1 MSEIIETE
9 SVVLSK
15 LAYGDS
21 SIIADLFTKDY
32 GRISVIAKGGRSPKS
47 KFGSLVDPLNHLQV
61 VFYKKDSRDV
71 QLLSSAEILTHFPS
85 LKNDLQKLKYAY
97 AVIELIKNLMA
108 EREVNKQVFKG
119 VVRILS
125 RINSSNEKPD
135 ISFGR
140 FFLFFLKEIGYEFQ
154 VERCAVC
161 NGADFSSLSLYY
173 NFDKGLICGK
183 CTKEEVDFYEINL
196 ELFQYLSC
204 LKANIIAD
212 NFSDKAVDDAN
223 SLLERHLK
231 YHVPDFKGIQ
241 SLQIVN

>member
-21 SIIADLFTKDY
+21 SIIADLFTEDY
-32 GRISVIAKGGRSPKS
+32 GRISVIVKGGRSPKS
-47 KFGSLVDPLNHLQV
+47 KIGLLVDPLNHLQV
-61 VFYKKDSRDV
+61 VFYKKDTRDI
-71 QLLSSAEILTHFPS
+71 QLLSSAEILSHFPS
-85 LKNDLQKLKYAY
+85 LKDHLQKLKYAY
-97 AVIELIKNLMA
+97 GVIELIKNLMA
-108 EREVNKQVFKG
+108 EHEVNKRLFKG

-135 ISFGR
+135 VSFGR
-140 FFLFFLKEIGYEFQ
+140 FFLFLLKEIGYEFQ
-154 VERCAVC
+154 AERCAVC
-161 NGADFSSLSLYY
+161 NGSDFSSLSLYY

-183 CTKEEVDFYEINL
+183 CTKETVDFYEIYL

-204 LKANIIAD
+204 LKTNIPAD
-212 NFSDKAVDDAN
+212 NYSDKTIDDAN

-241 SLQIVN
+241 SLQIVK

>member
-21 SIIADLFTKDY
+21 SIIADLFTEDY

-71 QLLSSAEILTHFPS
+71 QLLSSAEILSHFPS

-97 AVIELIKNLMA
+97 AVIELVKNLMA
-108 EREVNKQVFKG
+108 EREVNKRLFKG

-125 RINSSNEKPD
+125 RINSSNEKPE

-154 VERCAVC
+154 VERCAIC

-183 CTKEEVDFYEINL
+183 CTKEAVDFYEINL

-204 LKANIIAD
+204 LKANISAD
-212 NFSDKAVDDAN
+212 NYIDKTIDDAN

-241 SLQIVN
+241 SLQIVK